1 MISKKSQDKNV
12 IRQSILNKRNKLSKT
27 QINQRSKLIQQAI
40 IDLPIFKAAKVV
52 GAYYPKGS
60 EVNTLTILNKVLEEQ
75 KILALPVTLGDKI
88 FFYKISPMK
97 YFNGDQM
104 ILSKF
109 GIKEPSPL
117 PADLIDDIDLL
128 IVPGIAFDRNGYR
141 IGYGRG
147 FYDRYLQGKKYD
159 FSVGLGF
166 EFQLLDENLPH
177 EKFDQRVNA
186 IATEENIVLC

>member
-1 MISKKSQDKNV
+1 M
-12 IRQSILNKRNKLSKT
+12 
-27 QINQRSKLIQQAI
+27 
-40 IDLPIFKAAKVV
+40 

-60 EVNTLTILNKVLEEQ
+60 EVNTLDILNKVLEEQ
-75 KILALPVTLGDKI
+75 KILALPAIVADTI
-88 FFYKISPMK
+88 FFYKISSMN

-109 GIKEPSPL
+109 GIKEPSPST
-117 PADLIDDIDLL
+117 ADLIEYIDLL

-147 FYDRYLQGKKYD
+147 FYDRYLQRKKYA

-166 EFQLLDENLPH
+166 ELQLLDEDLPH

-186 IATEENIVLC
+186 IATERKIVLC

>member
-1 MISKKSQDKNV
+1 
-12 IRQSILNKRNKLSKT
+12 
-27 QINQRSKLIQQAI
+27 
-40 IDLPIFKAAKVV
+40 V

-60 EVNTLTILNKVLEEQ
+60 EVNTLDVLNKVLEEQ
-75 KILALPVTLGDKI
+75 KILALPAIVADTI
-88 FFYKISPMK
+88 FFYKISSMN

-109 GIKEPSPL
+109 GIKEPSPST
-117 PADLIDDIDLL
+117 ADLIEYIDLL

-147 FYDRYLQGKKYD
+147 FYDRYLQRKKYA

-166 EFQLLDENLPH
+166 ELQLLDEDLPH

-186 IATEENIVLC
+186 IATERKIVLC

>member
-1 MISKKSQDKNV
+1 
-12 IRQSILNKRNKLSKT
+12 
-27 QINQRSKLIQQAI
+27 
-40 IDLPIFKAAKVV
+40 V

-60 EVNTLTILNKVLEEQ
+60 EVNTLDIINKVLKEQ
-75 KILALPVTLGDKI
+75 KILALPATLGDKI
-88 FFYKISPMK
+88 FFYKISPMN
-97 YFNGDQM
+97 YINGDQM

-109 GIKEPSPL
+109 GIKEPSPS

-128 IVPGIAFDRNGYR
+128 IVPGIAFDRKGYR

-147 FYDRYLQGKKYD
+147 FYDRYLQRKKCN

-166 EFQLLDENLPH
+166 ELQLLNENLPH

-186 IATEENIVLC
+186 IATEEKIVLC